1 MALYHEDLG
10 SKISAKIKI
19 YILSRAESLY
29 SLCNEIPCRT
39 GKAQLDEVRV
49 TLNNKLEDVKPIK
62 RDPSPKHICVET

>member
-29 SLCNEIPCRT
+29 SLCNEIPCRAVT
-39 GKAQLDEVRV
+39 YQAAAAIAKGQLILKANFLV
-49 TLNNKLEDVKPIK
+49 LI
-62 RDPSPKHICVET
+62 